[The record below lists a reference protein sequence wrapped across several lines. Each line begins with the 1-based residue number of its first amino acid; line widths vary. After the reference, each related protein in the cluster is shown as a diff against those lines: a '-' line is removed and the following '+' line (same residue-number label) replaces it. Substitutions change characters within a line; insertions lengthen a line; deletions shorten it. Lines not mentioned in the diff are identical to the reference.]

1 MVEVTSIIEKS
12 NLEKLMEQGEEL
24 KLLHEEI
31 AHLKEENL
39 NLKTDNN
46 TLRKNIYILKAEKA
60 SNAISEKAMKEKD
73 EFIEKLSNDIIN
85 QQKDFNSYK
94 TLQEAN
100 FEKEVHQVNLQQ
112 ENLKYKM
119 ENISKIEN
127 LNNIFYY
134 KILELEDIIKNFSDE
149 KKKKLENMELKH
161 QNKMAKFKKKM
172 LDYLKDEHANFGLNS
187 NKQNELNNKLN
198 ILHVQE
204 LKNELEYQSRIIENL
219 LKEREILKRK
229 VADLTND
236 VKIYMNVTN
245 CLEQKNKEF
254 QDKLHEISKPIKNN
268 KSHSPNNNNI
278 NTFNISHSNNI
289 NSSSNHLISK
299 NSSSQIN
306 LNNIIK
312 FKPSPIIDI
321 RNYHKKKNSSSNNNQ
336 SDKYLITK
344 ELLNKEKI
352 KENYRLKYETAQSKL
367 DFINKKYSNI
377 LKLYDSALEKIYN
390 NYINKNN
397 ENIYL
402 NLEDFS
408 ECDFEKMNPEQK
420 YAVLVQMINTIFPIV
435 NKNSIES
442 EFLNQKI
449 PTIKTK
455 YYLGNNNSRTSNNF
469 CHSNISLGENST
481 FGSSILDNFAKN
493 SVKAFKKIK
502 MEPLSELSYR
512 RAKILL
518 QDNQI
523 RLKTFSIFD

>member
-1 MVEVTSIIEKS
+1 
-12 NLEKLMEQGEEL
+12 
-24 KLLHEEI
+24 
-31 AHLKEENL
+31 
-39 NLKTDNN
+39 
-46 TLRKNIYILKAEKA
+46 
-60 SNAISEKAMKEKD
+60 
-73 EFIEKLSNDIIN
+73 
-85 QQKDFNSYK
+85 
-94 TLQEAN
+94 
-100 FEKEVHQVNLQQ
+100 
-112 ENLKYKM
+112 
-119 ENISKIEN
+119 
-127 LNNIFYY
+127 
-134 KILELEDIIKNFSDE
+134 
-149 KKKKLENMELKH
+149 
-161 QNKMAKFKKKM
+161 
-172 LDYLKDEHANFGLNS
+172 
-187 NKQNELNNKLN
+187 LNNKLN

-289 NSSSNHLISK
+289 HSSSNHLFSK
-299 NSSSQIN
+299 NSSGQIN

-367 DFINKKYSNI
+367 DYINKKYTNI

-390 NYINKNN
+390 NYINKNS

-420 YAVLVQMINTIFPIV
+420 YAVLVQMINNIFPIV
-435 NKNSIES
+435 NKNTIES
-442 EFLNQKI
+442 ELLNEKI
-449 PTIKTK
+449 PKIKTK
-455 YYLGNNNSRTSNNF
+455 YYLGNNNSKTTNNF
-469 CHSNISLGENST
+469 CLSNNSLGENST
-481 FGSSILDNFAKN
+481 FGSSILDNFGKK
-493 SVKAFKKIK
+493 SVKTFKKIK

-523 RLKTFSIFD
+523 KLKTFSIFD

>member
-149 KKKKLENMELKH
+149 EKKKLENMELKH

-278 NTFNISHSNNI
+278 NTFNVSHSNNI
-289 NSSSNHLISK
+289 HSSSNHLFSK

-321 RNYHKKKNSSSNNNQ
+321 RN
-336 SDKYLITK
+336 
-344 ELLNKEKI
+344 
-352 KENYRLKYETAQSKL
+352 
-367 DFINKKYSNI
+367 
-377 LKLYDSALEKIYN
+377 
-390 NYINKNN
+390 
-397 ENIYL
+397 
-402 NLEDFS
+402 
-408 ECDFEKMNPEQK
+408 
-420 YAVLVQMINTIFPIV
+420 
-435 NKNSIES
+435 
-442 EFLNQKI
+442 
-449 PTIKTK
+449 
-455 YYLGNNNSRTSNNF
+455 
-469 CHSNISLGENST
+469 
-481 FGSSILDNFAKN
+481 
-493 SVKAFKKIK
+493 
-502 MEPLSELSYR
+502 
-512 RAKILL
+512 
-518 QDNQI
+518 
-523 RLKTFSIFD
+523 

>member
-1 MVEVTSIIEKS
+1 
-12 NLEKLMEQGEEL
+12 
-24 KLLHEEI
+24 
-31 AHLKEENL
+31 
-39 NLKTDNN
+39 
-46 TLRKNIYILKAEKA
+46 
-60 SNAISEKAMKEKD
+60 
-73 EFIEKLSNDIIN
+73 
-85 QQKDFNSYK
+85 
-94 TLQEAN
+94 
-100 FEKEVHQVNLQQ
+100 
-112 ENLKYKM
+112 
-119 ENISKIEN
+119 
-127 LNNIFYY
+127 
-134 KILELEDIIKNFSDE
+134 
-149 KKKKLENMELKH
+149 MELNH
-161 QNKMAKFKKKM
+161 QKKMAKFKKKM

-204 LKNELEYQSRIIENL
+204 LKNELEYQSRIIEDL

-236 VKIYMNVTN
+236 VKIYINVNN
-245 CLEQKNKEF
+245 CLGQKNKEF
-254 QDKLHEISKPIKNN
+254 QDKLHEISKPIKYN
-268 KSHSPNNNNI
+268 KTHSPNNNNV
-278 NTFNISHSNNI
+278 NISHNNI
-289 NSSSNHLISK
+289 HSSSTHLFPK
-299 NSSSQIN
+299 NSSIN

-321 RNYHKKKNSSSNNNQ
+321 RNYHKKNNSSNNPSN
-336 SDKYLITK
+336 KYLITK

-367 DFINKKYSNI
+367 DYINKKYTNI

-449 PTIKTK
+449 PTI
-455 YYLGNNNSRTSNNF
+455 NNNSRTSNNF

-523 RLKTFSIFD
+523 RLKTFSASRFFKGFSRIMQLFPMGTSNLKGESST

>member
-1 MVEVTSIIEKS
+1 MVESI
-12 NLEKLMEQGEEL
+12 LEKQTFQKLIEQGEEL
-24 KLLHEEI
+24 KFLHEEI

-39 NLKTDNN
+39 NLRTDNK
-46 TLRKNIYILKAEKA
+46 TLRSNIYTLRAENA
-60 SNAISEKAMKEKD
+60 SITVSEKAMKEKD

-85 QQKDFNSYK
+85 QQKTFNSYK

-100 FEKEVHQVNLQQ
+100 FEKEVNQVNLQQ

-134 KILELEDIIKNFSDE
+134 KILELEDIIKKFSDE
-149 KKKKLENMELKH
+149 EKKKLDNMELNH
-161 QNKMAKFKKKM
+161 QKKMAKFKKKM
-172 LDYLKDEHANFGLNS
+172 LDYLKDEHANFGANS

-204 LKNELEYQSRIIENL
+204 LKNELEYQSRIIEDL

-236 VKIYMNVTN
+236 VKIYINVNN
-245 CLEQKNKEF
+245 CLGQKNKEF
-254 QDKLHEISKPIKNN
+254 QDKLHEISKPIKYN
-268 KSHSPNNNNI
+268 KTHSPNNNNV
-278 NTFNISHSNNI
+278 NISHNHI
-289 NSSSNHLISK
+289 HSSSTHLFPK
-299 NSSSQIN
+299 NSSIN

-321 RNYHKKKNSSSNNNQ
+321 RNYHKKNNSSNNPSN
-336 SDKYLITK
+336 KYLITK

-367 DFINKKYSNI
+367 DYINKKYTNI

-390 NYINKNN
+390 NYINKNS

-420 YAVLVQMINTIFPIV
+420 YAVLVQMINNIFPIV
-435 NKNSIES
+435 NKNTIES
-442 EFLNQKI
+442 ELLNEKI
-449 PTIKTK
+449 PKIKTK
-455 YYLGNNNSRTSNNF
+455 YYLGNNNSKTTNNF
-469 CHSNISLGENST
+469 CLSNNSLGENST
-481 FGSSILDNFAKN
+481 FGSSILDNFGKK
-493 SVKAFKKIK
+493 SVKTFKKIK

-523 RLKTFSIFD
+523 KLKTFSIFD

>member
-46 TLRKNIYILKAEKA
+46 TLRKNIYILKAKNA
-60 SNAISEKAMKEKD
+60 SNAVSEKAMKEKD

-149 KKKKLENMELKH
+149 EKKKLENMELNH
-161 QNKMAKFKKKM
+161 QKKMAKFKKKM
-172 LDYLKDEHANFGLNS
+172 LDYLKDEHANFGANS

-204 LKNELEYQSRIIENL
+204 LKNELEYQSRIIEDL

-236 VKIYMNVTN
+236 VKIYINVNN
-245 CLEQKNKEF
+245 CLGQKNKEF
-254 QDKLHEISKPIKNN
+254 QDKLHEISKPIKYN
-268 KSHSPNNNNI
+268 KTHSPNNNNV
-278 NTFNISHSNNI
+278 NISHNNI
-289 NSSSNHLISK
+289 HSSSTHLFPK
-299 NSSSQIN
+299 NSSIN

-321 RNYHKKKNSSSNNNQ
+321 KNYHKKNNSSNNPSN
-336 SDKYLITK
+336 KYLITK

-367 DFINKKYSNI
+367 DYINKKYTNI

-390 NYINKNN
+390 NYINKNS

-402 NLEDFS
+402 NLDDFS

-420 YAVLVQMINTIFPIV
+420 YAVLVQMINNIFPIV
-435 NKNSIES
+435 NKNTIES
-442 EFLNQKI
+442 ELLNEKI
-449 PTIKTK
+449 PKIKTK
-455 YYLGNNNSRTSNNF
+455 YYLGNNNSKTTNNF
-469 CHSNISLGENST
+469 CLSDTGENST
-481 FGSSILDNFAKN
+481 FGSSFLDNFGKK
-493 SVKAFKKIK
+493 SVKTFKKIK

-518 QDNQI
+518 QNNQI
-523 RLKTFSIFD
+523 KLKTFSIFD

>member
-1 MVEVTSIIEKS
+1 MVESI
-12 NLEKLMEQGEEL
+12 LEKQTFQKLIEQGEEL
-24 KLLHEEI
+24 KILHEEI

-39 NLKTDNN
+39 NLRTDNK
-46 TLRKNIYILKAEKA
+46 TLRSNIYTLRAQNA
-60 SNAISEKAMKEKD
+60 SNTVSEKAMKEKD
-73 EFIEKLSNDIIN
+73 KFIEKLSNDIIN
-85 QQKDFNSYK
+85 QQKTFNSYK

-100 FEKEVHQVNLQQ
+100 FEKEVNQVNLQQ

-134 KILELEDIIKNFSDE
+134 KILELEDVIKKFSDE
-149 KKKKLENMELKH
+149 EKKKLDNMELNH
-161 QNKMAKFKKKM
+161 QKKMAKFKKKM
-172 LDYLKDEHANFGLNS
+172 LDYLKDEHANFGANS

-204 LKNELEYQSRIIENL
+204 LKNELEYQSRIIEDL

-236 VKIYMNVTN
+236 VKIYINVNN
-245 CLEQKNKEF
+245 CLGQKNKEF
-254 QDKLHEISKPIKNN
+254 QDKLHEISKPIKYN
-268 KSHSPNNNNI
+268 KTHSPNNNNV
-278 NTFNISHSNNI
+278 NISHNNI
-289 NSSSNHLISK
+289 HSSSTHLFPK
-299 NSSSQIN
+299 NSSIN

-321 RNYHKKKNSSSNNNQ
+321 KNYHKKNNSSNNPSN
-336 SDKYLITK
+336 KYLITK

-367 DFINKKYSNI
+367 DYINKKYTNI

-390 NYINKNN
+390 NYINKNS

-402 NLEDFS
+402 NLDDFS

-420 YAVLVQMINTIFPIV
+420 YAVLVQMINNIFPIV
-435 NKNSIES
+435 NKNTIES
-442 EFLNQKI
+442 ELLNEKI
-449 PTIKTK
+449 PKIKTK
-455 YYLGNNNSRTSNNF
+455 YYLGNNNSKTTNNF
-469 CHSNISLGENST
+469 CLSDTGENST
-481 FGSSILDNFAKN
+481 FGSSFLDNFGKK
-493 SVKAFKKIK
+493 SVKTFKKIK

-518 QDNQI
+518 QNNQI
-523 RLKTFSIFD
+523 KLKTFSIFD

>member
-1 MVEVTSIIEKS
+1 
-12 NLEKLMEQGEEL
+12 
-24 KLLHEEI
+24 
-31 AHLKEENL
+31 
-39 NLKTDNN
+39 
-46 TLRKNIYILKAEKA
+46 
-60 SNAISEKAMKEKD
+60 
-73 EFIEKLSNDIIN
+73 
-85 QQKDFNSYK
+85 
-94 TLQEAN
+94 
-100 FEKEVHQVNLQQ
+100 
-112 ENLKYKM
+112 
-119 ENISKIEN
+119 
-127 LNNIFYY
+127 
-134 KILELEDIIKNFSDE
+134 
-149 KKKKLENMELKH
+149 
-161 QNKMAKFKKKM
+161 
-172 LDYLKDEHANFGLNS
+172 
-187 NKQNELNNKLN
+187 
-198 ILHVQE
+198 
-204 LKNELEYQSRIIENL
+204 
-219 LKEREILKRK
+219 
-229 VADLTND
+229 
-236 VKIYMNVTN
+236 MNVTN

-367 DFINKKYSNI
+367 NFINKKFSNI
-377 LKLYDSALEKIYN
+377 LKLYDAALENIYN
-390 NYINKNN
+390 NYIDKNN
-397 ENIYL
+397 QNIYL
-402 NLEDFS
+402 NLDDFT

-420 YAVLVQMINTIFPIV
+420 YAVLVQMINNIFPIV

-442 EFLNQKI
+442 ELLNEKI
-449 PTIKTK
+449 PKIKTK
-455 YYLGNNNSRTSNNF
+455 YYLGNNNSRSSNNF
-469 CHSNISLGENST
+469 GYSNISVGDNST
-481 FGSSILDNFAKN
+481 YGSSTLDNFGKN
-493 SVKAFKKIK
+493 SLKALKKIK

>member
-1 MVEVTSIIEKS
+1 MVESI
-12 NLEKLMEQGEEL
+12 LEKQTFQKLIEQGEEL
-24 KLLHEEI
+24 KILHEEI

-39 NLKTDNN
+39 NLRTDNK
-46 TLRKNIYILKAEKA
+46 TLRSNIYTLRAQNA
-60 SNAISEKAMKEKD
+60 SNTVSEKAMKEKD
-73 EFIEKLSNDIIN
+73 KFIEKLSNDIIN
-85 QQKDFNSYK
+85 QQKTFNSYK

-100 FEKEVHQVNLQQ
+100 FEKEVNQVNLQQ

-134 KILELEDIIKNFSDE
+134 KILELEDVIKKFSDE
-149 KKKKLENMELKH
+149 EKKKLDNMELNH
-161 QNKMAKFKKKM
+161 QKKMAKFKKKM
-172 LDYLKDEHANFGLNS
+172 LDYLKDEHAN
-187 NKQNELNNKLN
+187 LN

-204 LKNELEYQSRIIENL
+204 LKNELEYQSRIIEDL

-236 VKIYMNVTN
+236 VKIYINVNN
-245 CLEQKNKEF
+245 CLGQKNKEF
-254 QDKLHEISKPIKNN
+254 QDKLHEISKPIKYN
-268 KSHSPNNNNI
+268 KTHSPNNNNV
-278 NTFNISHSNNI
+278 NISHNNI
-289 NSSSNHLISK
+289 HSSSTHLFPK
-299 NSSSQIN
+299 NSSIN

-321 RNYHKKKNSSSNNNQ
+321 KNYHKKNNSSNNPSN
-336 SDKYLITK
+336 KYLITK

-367 DFINKKYSNI
+367 DYINKKYTNI

-390 NYINKNN
+390 NYINKNS

-402 NLEDFS
+402 NLDDFS

-420 YAVLVQMINTIFPIV
+420 YAVLVQMINNIFPIV
-435 NKNSIES
+435 NKNIIES
-442 EFLNQKI
+442 ELLNEKI
-449 PTIKTK
+449 PKIKTK
-455 YYLGNNNSRTSNNF
+455 YYLGNNNSKTTNNF
-469 CHSNISLGENST
+469 CLSDTGENST
-481 FGSSILDNFAKN
+481 FGSSFLDNFGKK
-493 SVKAFKKIK
+493 SVKTFKKIK

-518 QDNQI
+518 QNNQI
-523 RLKTFSIFD
+523 KLKTFSIFD

>member
-149 KKKKLENMELKH
+149 EKKKLENMELKH

-172 LDYLKDEHANFGLNS
+172 LDYLKDEHANFGANS

-204 LKNELEYQSRIIENL
+204 LKNELEYQSRIIEDL

-236 VKIYMNVTN
+236 VKIYINVNN
-245 CLEQKNKEF
+245 CLGQKNKEF
-254 QDKLHEISKPIKNN
+254 QDKLHEISKPIKYN
-268 KSHSPNNNNI
+268 KTHSPNNNNV
-278 NTFNISHSNNI
+278 NISHNNI
-289 NSSSNHLISK
+289 HSSSTHLFPK
-299 NSSSQIN
+299 NSSIN

-321 RNYHKKKNSSSNNNQ
+321 KNYHKKNNSSNNPSN
-336 SDKYLITK
+336 KYLITK

-367 DFINKKYSNI
+367 DYINKKYTNI

-390 NYINKNN
+390 NYINKNS

-402 NLEDFS
+402 NLDDFS

-420 YAVLVQMINTIFPIV
+420 YAVLVQMINNIFPIV
-435 NKNSIES
+435 NKNTIES
-442 EFLNQKI
+442 ELLNEKI
-449 PTIKTK
+449 PKIKTK
-455 YYLGNNNSRTSNNF
+455 YYLGNNNSKTTNNF
-469 CHSNISLGENST
+469 CLSDTGENST
-481 FGSSILDNFAKN
+481 FGSSFLDNFGKK
-493 SVKAFKKIK
+493 SVKTFKKIK

-518 QDNQI
+518 QNNQI
-523 RLKTFSIFD
+523 KLKTFSIFD